1 MVPSGTHDESSKV
14 SLLTTTDQHPWG
26 RVDETGT
33 VYVREASGERAVGQ
47 YPDATPEEAL
57 AYFERKYVELNGQ
70 VTLLEQRAKGGA
82 PAADVAKS
90 VANLATAVASANA
103 VGNLAALA
111 ERLSV
116 LDGAVTELTAQQGVE
131 TKAAAAAAVAER
143 AAIVDEAERLA
154 AEDPAKTQWKQTSA
168 ALDALFA
175 KWQAHQHDAP
185 RIPKGEA
192 NDLWKR
198 FRAARTTIEQNR
210 KAFFAELDSAH
221 KDVRT
226 RKQNLIE
233 QAEALSSRGADGVST
248 YRNLLEEWK
257 KAGRSGKKQ
266 DDAMWAKFKAAGD
279 VLYSAKSEV
288 DALDNQEYDANLVLK
303 LELVSE
309 AEALLPVTDRT
320 KARDTL
326 TTIQRKWDAIG
337 KVPRDQV
344 KPLEDRLRKV
354 EAVVRKLD
362 EDHWKRNNPE
372 TKARTDGLTS
382 QLNEAIAKLEAEL
395 ESAKAGQD
403 AAAITE
409 ATEALE
415 ARKAW
420 LKAIG
425 Q

>member
-1 MVPSGTHDESSKV
+1 M
-14 SLLTTTDQHPWG
+14 TTTDQQPWG

-33 VYVREASGERAVGQ
+33 VYVREATGERAVGQ

-82 PAADVAKS
+82 PAADIAKS
-90 VANLATAVASANA
+90 VKHLTEAVANANA

-111 ERLSV
+111 TRLGA
-116 LDGAVTELTAQQGVE
+116 LGGAVTELTEQQGAE
-131 TKAAAAAAVAER
+131 AKAAATAAVAER
-143 AAIVDEAERLA
+143 AAIVAEAEALA

-168 ALDALFA
+168 ALEALFA

-221 KDVRT
+221 KDVRN
-226 RKQNLIE
+226 RKQHLIE
-233 QAEALSSRGADGVST
+233 QAEALAPKGADGIPG
-248 YRNLLEEWK
+248 YRNLLDEWK
-257 KAGRSGKKQ
+257 LAGRSGKKQ

-279 VLYSAKSEV
+279 VLYSVKSEI
-288 DALDNQEYDANLVLK
+288 DAHDDEEFAGNLTLK
-303 LELVSE
+303 VELLTE
-309 AEALLPVTDRT
+309 AELLLAETDRA
-320 KARDTL
+320 KARSAL
-326 TTIQRKWDAIG
+326 SSIQRRWDAIG
-337 KVPRDQV
+337 KVPRDSV
-344 KPLEDRLRKV
+344 KSIEDRMRKV
-354 EAVVRKLD
+354 EAAVRKLD
-362 EDHWKRNNPE
+362 DDHWKRNNPE
-372 TKARTDGLTS
+372 TKARAEGLAG
-382 QLNEAIAKLEAEL
+382 QLNDAIVKLEAEL
-395 ESAKAGQD
+395 AAAQAGGD

-415 ARKAW
+415 TRKAW

>member
-1 MVPSGTHDESSKV
+1 
-14 SLLTTTDQHPWG
+14 
-26 RVDETGT
+26 
-33 VYVREASGERAVGQ
+33 VREAEGERAVGQ

-82 PAADVAKS
+82 PAADIAKS
-90 VANLATAVASANA
+90 VGNLTVAVANANA

-111 ERLSV
+111 ERLGA
-116 LDGAVTELTAQQGVE
+116 LGGAVSELTEQQSIE
-131 TKAAAAAAVAER
+131 TKAASAAAVAER
-143 AAIVDEAERLA
+143 AAIVTEAERLA

-226 RKQNLIE
+226 KKQHLIE
-233 QAEALSSRGADGVST
+233 QAEALAPQGADGVSA
-248 YRNLLEEWK
+248 YRALLEEWK

-279 VLYSAKSEV
+279 VLYSVKSEV
-288 DALDNQEYDANLVLK
+288 EAQDNEEFSANLVRK
-303 LELVSE
+303 LELLTE
-309 AEALLPVTDRT
+309 AETLLTTTDRNA
-320 KARDTL
+320 ARDTL
-326 TTIQRKWDAIG
+326 TTIQRKWDLIG

-344 KPLEDRLRKV
+344 KTIEDRLRKV

-362 EDHWKRNNPE
+362 DDHWKRNNPE
-372 TKARTDGLTS
+372 TKARTEGLAG
-382 QLNEAIAKLEAEL
+382 QLNDAIAKLEAEL
-395 ESAKAGQD
+395 AAAQKGQD
-403 AAAITE
+403 ARAIKD

-415 ARKAW
+415 ARKTW

>member
-1 MVPSGTHDESSKV
+1 M
-14 SLLTTTDQHPWG
+14 TTTDQQPWG

-90 VANLATAVASANA
+90 VANLTTAVATANA

-111 ERLSV
+111 ERLSA
-116 LDGAVTELTAQQGVE
+116 LGGAVTELTEQQGVE

-233 QAEALSSRGADGVST
+233 QAEALADKGADGVSA

-288 DALDNQEYDANLVLK
+288 EAIDNEEYDANLVVK

-309 AEALLPVTDRT
+309 AEALLTVTDRV
-320 KARDTL
+320 KARDAL
-326 TTIQRKWDAIG
+326 STIQRKWDAIG

-344 KPLEDRLRKV
+344 KPIEDRLRKV

-372 TKARTDGLTS
+372 TKARTEGLAG
-382 QLNEAIAKLEAEL
+382 QLNDAIAKLEAEL
-395 ESAKAGQD
+395 EAAHAGKD
-403 AAAITE
+403 TAAITE

>member
-1 MVPSGTHDESSKV
+1 V
-14 SLLTTTDQHPWG
+14 SLLTTTDQQPWG

-33 VYVREASGERAVGQ
+33 VYVRVDSGERAVGQ

-57 AYFERKYVELNGQ
+57 AYFERKYMELNGQ

-82 PAADVAKS
+82 PAADIAKS
-90 VANLATAVASANA
+90 VTNLTAAVANANA

-111 ERLSV
+111 ERLAA
-116 LDGAVTELTAQQGVE
+116 LGGAVTELTEQQSVE
-131 TKAAAAAAVAER
+131 TKAAAATAVAER
-143 AAIVDEAERLA
+143 AAIVEEAERLA

-233 QAEALSSRGADGVST
+233 QAEALASQGADGVSK

-257 KAGRSGKKQ
+257 LAGRSGKKQ

-288 DALDNQEYDANLVLK
+288 EAIDNEEYDANLVLK
-303 LELVSE
+303 LELVNE
-309 AEALLPVTDRT
+309 AEALLTEADRT
-320 KARDTL
+320 VARDAL
-326 TTIQRKWDAIG
+326 SSIQRKWDAIG

-344 KPLEDRLRKV
+344 KPIEDRLRKV

-372 TKARTDGLTS
+372 TKARTEGLAG
-382 QLNEAIAKLEAEL
+382 QLYDAIAKLEAEL
-395 ESAKAGQD
+395 VAAKESKD
-403 AAAITE
+403 AAAIIA

-415 ARKAW
+415 ARQAW
-420 LKAIG
+420 LKAIDR
-425 Q
+425 

>member
-1 MVPSGTHDESSKV
+1 M
-14 SLLTTTDQHPWG
+14 
-26 RVDETGT
+26 
-33 VYVREASGERAVGQ
+33 REASGERAVGQ

-90 VANLATAVASANA
+90 VANLTTAVANANA

-111 ERLSV
+111 ERLSA
-116 LDGAVTELTAQQGVE
+116 LGGAVTELTEQQGVE
-131 TKAAAAAAVAER
+131 AKAAAAAAVEER
-143 AAIVDEAERLA
+143 AAIVVEAERLA

-226 RKQNLIE
+226 RKQSLIE
-233 QAEALSSRGADGVST
+233 QAEALASQGADGVSS

-288 DALDNQEYDANLVLK
+288 DALDNEEYDANLVLK
-303 LELVSE
+303 LELVTE
-309 AEALLPVTDRT
+309 AEALLTTTDRT

-326 TTIQRKWDAIG
+326 TVIQRKWDVIG

-344 KPLEDRLRKV
+344 KPVEDRLRKV
-354 EAVVRKLD
+354 EAAVRKLD
-362 EDHWKRNNPE
+362 DDHWKRNNPE
-372 TKARTDGLTS
+372 TKARTEGLAG
-382 QLNEAIAKLEAEL
+382 QLNDAIAKLEAEL
-395 ESAKAGQD
+395 EAATAGKD
-403 AAAITE
+403 ATAIAA

>member
-1 MVPSGTHDESSKV
+1 M
-14 SLLTTTDQHPWG
+14 
-26 RVDETGT
+26 
-33 VYVREASGERAVGQ
+33 READGERAVGQ

-82 PAADVAKS
+82 PAADIAKS
-90 VANLATAVASANA
+90 VANLTIAVANANA

-111 ERLSV
+111 ERLGA
-116 LDGAVTELTAQQGVE
+116 LGGAVSELTEQQSIE
-131 TKAAAAAAVAER
+131 TKAASAAAVAER
-143 AAIVDEAERLA
+143 AEIVTEAERLA

-226 RKQNLIE
+226 KKQHLIE
-233 QAEALSSRGADGVST
+233 QAEALAPQGADGVGA
-248 YRNLLEEWK
+248 YRNLLDEWK

-279 VLYSAKSEV
+279 VLYSVKSEV
-288 DALDNQEYDANLVLK
+288 EAQDNEEFSANLVLK
-303 LELVSE
+303 LELLTQ
-309 AEALLPVTDRT
+309 AETLLTTTDRNA
-320 KARDTL
+320 ARDTL
-326 TTIQRKWDAIG
+326 TTIQRKWDEIG

-344 KPLEDRLRKV
+344 KPIEDRLRKV

-362 EDHWKRNNPE
+362 DDHWKRNNPE
-372 TKARTDGLTS
+372 TKARTEGLAG
-382 QLNEAIAKLEAEL
+382 QLNDAIAKLEAEL
-395 ESAKAGQD
+395 ATAQQGQN
-403 AAAITE
+403 ARAIKD

-425 Q
+425 E

>member
-1 MVPSGTHDESSKV
+1 M
-14 SLLTTTDQHPWG
+14 TTTDQQPWG

-33 VYVREASGERAVGQ
+33 VYVREAEGERAVGQ

-82 PAADVAKS
+82 PAADIAKS
-90 VANLATAVASANA
+90 VANLTVAVANANA

-111 ERLSV
+111 ERLGA
-116 LDGAVTELTAQQGVE
+116 LGGAVSELTEQQSIE
-131 TKAAAAAAVAER
+131 TKAASAAAVAER
-143 AAIVDEAERLA
+143 AEIVTEAERLA

-210 KAFFAELDSAH
+210 KTFFAELDSAH

-226 RKQNLIE
+226 KKQHLIE
-233 QAEALSSRGADGVST
+233 QAEGLAPRGADGVSA
-248 YRNLLEEWK
+248 YRALLDEWK

-279 VLYSAKSEV
+279 VLYSVKSEV
-288 DALDNQEYDANLVLK
+288 DAQDNEEFSANLVQK
-303 LELVSE
+303 LELVTE
-309 AEALLPVTDRT
+309 AETLLSTTDRNA
-320 KARDTL
+320 ARDTL
-326 TTIQRKWDAIG
+326 TTIQRKWDLIG

-344 KPLEDRLRKV
+344 KPIEDRLRKV

-362 EDHWKRNNPE
+362 DDHWKRNNPE
-372 TKARTDGLTS
+372 TKARTEGLAG
-382 QLNEAIAKLEAEL
+382 QLNDAIAKLEAEL
-395 ESAKAGQD
+395 ATAQKGQN
-403 AAAITE
+403 ARAIKD

-415 ARKAW
+415 ARKTW

>member
-1 MVPSGTHDESSKV
+1 M
-14 SLLTTTDQHPWG
+14 
-26 RVDETGT
+26 
-33 VYVREASGERAVGQ
+33 REAAGERAVGQ

-82 PAADVAKS
+82 PAADIAKS
-90 VANLATAVASANA
+90 VANLTVAVANANA

-111 ERLSV
+111 ERLGA
-116 LDGAVTELTAQQGVE
+116 LGGAVSELTEQQSIE
-131 TKAAAAAAVAER
+131 TKAASAAAVAER
-143 AAIVDEAERLA
+143 AEIVAEAERLA

-226 RKQNLIE
+226 KKQHLIE
-233 QAEALSSRGADGVST
+233 QAEALAPQGADGVSA
-248 YRNLLEEWK
+248 YRNLLDEWK

-279 VLYSAKSEV
+279 VLYSVKSEV
-288 DALDNQEYDANLVLK
+288 EAQDNEEFSANLVLK
-303 LELVSE
+303 VELLTQ
-309 AEALLPVTDRT
+309 AETLLTTTDRNA
-320 KARDTL
+320 ARDTL
-326 TTIQRKWDAIG
+326 TAIQRKWDEIG

-344 KPLEDRLRKV
+344 KPIEDRLRKV

-362 EDHWKRNNPE
+362 DDHWKRNNPE
-372 TKARTDGLTS
+372 TKARTEGLAG
-382 QLNEAIAKLEAEL
+382 QLNDAIAKLEAEL
-395 ESAKAGQD
+395 ATAQKGQN
-403 AAAITE
+403 ARAIKD

-425 Q
+425 E

>member
-1 MVPSGTHDESSKV
+1 MR
-14 SLLTTTDQHPWG
+14 LLTTTDQQPWG

-33 VYVREASGERAVGQ
+33 VYVREADGERAVGQ

-82 PAADVAKS
+82 PAADIAKS
-90 VANLATAVASANA
+90 VANLTVAVANANA

-111 ERLSV
+111 ERLGA
-116 LDGAVTELTAQQGVE
+116 LGGAVSELTAQQSIE
-131 TKAAAAAAVAER
+131 SKAASAAAVAER
-143 AAIVDEAERLA
+143 AEIVTAAERLA

-226 RKQNLIE
+226 KKQNLIE
-233 QAEALSSRGADGVST
+233 QAEALAPRGADGVSA
-248 YRNLLEEWK
+248 YRNLLDEWK

-279 VLYSAKSEV
+279 VLYSVKSEV
-288 DALDNQEYDANLVLK
+288 EAQDNEEFSANLVLK
-303 LELVSE
+303 LELVTE
-309 AEALLPVTDRT
+309 AETLLTTTDRNA
-320 KARDTL
+320 ARDTL
-326 TTIQRKWDAIG
+326 TTIQRKWDVIG

-344 KPLEDRLRKV
+344 KPIEDRLRKV

-362 EDHWKRNNPE
+362 DDHWKRNNPE
-372 TKARTDGLTS
+372 TKARTEGLAG
-382 QLNEAIAKLEAEL
+382 QLNDAIVKLEAEL
-395 ESAKAGQD
+395 ATAQKGQSAR
-403 AAAITE
+403 AIKD

-420 LKAIG
+420 LRAIG

>member
-1 MVPSGTHDESSKV
+1 M
-14 SLLTTTDQHPWG
+14 TTTDQQPWG

-33 VYVREASGERAVGQ
+33 VYVREADGERAVGQ

-90 VANLATAVASANA
+90 VANLTVAVANANA

-111 ERLSV
+111 ERLGA
-116 LDGAVTELTAQQGVE
+116 LGGAVTELTEQQSIE
-131 TKAAAAAAVAER
+131 TKAASAAAVAER
-143 AAIVDEAERLA
+143 AEIVTEAERLA

-226 RKQNLIE
+226 KKQHLIE
-233 QAEALSSRGADGVST
+233 QAEALAPQGADGVSA
-248 YRNLLEEWK
+248 YRNLLDEWK
-257 KAGRSGKKQ
+257 LAGRSGKKQ

-279 VLYSAKSEV
+279 VLYSVKSEV
-288 DALDNQEYDANLVLK
+288 EAQDNEEFSANLVLK
-303 LELVSE
+303 LELLTE
-309 AEALLPVTDRT
+309 AETLLTTTDRNA
-320 KARDTL
+320 ARDTL
-326 TTIQRKWDAIG
+326 TVIQRKWDVIG

-344 KPLEDRLRKV
+344 KPIEDRLRKV

-362 EDHWKRNNPE
+362 DDHWKRNNPE
-372 TKARTDGLTS
+372 TKARTEGFAG
-382 QLNEAIAKLEAEL
+382 QLNDAIAKLEDEL
-395 ESAKAGQD
+395 ATAQKSQNAR
-403 AAAITE
+403 AIKD

-420 LKAIG
+420 LKAMG

>member
-1 MVPSGTHDESSKV
+1 M
-14 SLLTTTDQHPWG
+14 
-26 RVDETGT
+26 T
-33 VYVREASGERAVGQ
+33 VA
-47 YPDATPEEAL
+47 
-57 AYFERKYVELNGQ
+57 
-70 VTLLEQRAKGGA
+70 
-82 PAADVAKS
+82 
-90 VANLATAVASANA
+90 VANANA

-111 ERLSV
+111 ERLGA
-116 LDGAVTELTAQQGVE
+116 LGGAVSELTEQQSIE
-131 TKAAAAAAVAER
+131 TKAASAAAVAER
-143 AAIVDEAERLA
+143 AAIVTEAERLA

-226 RKQNLIE
+226 KKQHLIE
-233 QAEALSSRGADGVST
+233 QAEALAPQGADGVSA
-248 YRNLLEEWK
+248 YRALLDEWK

-279 VLYSAKSEV
+279 VLYSVKSEV
-288 DALDNQEYDANLVLK
+288 EAQDNEEFSANLVQK
-303 LELVSE
+303 LELLTE
-309 AEALLPVTDRT
+309 AETLLTTTDRNA
-320 KARDTL
+320 ARDTL
-326 TTIQRKWDAIG
+326 TTIQRKWDLIG

-344 KPLEDRLRKV
+344 KPIEDRLRKV

-362 EDHWKRNNPE
+362 DDHWKRNNPE
-372 TKARTDGLTS
+372 TKARTEGLAG
-382 QLNEAIAKLEAEL
+382 QLNDAIAKLEAEL
-395 ESAKAGQD
+395 
-403 AAAITE
+403 AAAQKGQNARAIKD

-415 ARKAW
+415 ARKTW

>member
-1 MVPSGTHDESSKV
+1 
-14 SLLTTTDQHPWG
+14 
-26 RVDETGT
+26 
-33 VYVREASGERAVGQ
+33 VREAEGERAVGQ

-70 VTLLEQRAKGGA
+70 VTLLEQRSKGGA
-82 PAADVAKS
+82 PAADIAKS
-90 VANLATAVASANA
+90 VANLTVAVANANA

-111 ERLSV
+111 ERLGA
-116 LDGAVTELTAQQGVE
+116 LGGAVSELTEQQSIE
-131 TKAAAAAAVAER
+131 TKAASAAAVAER
-143 AAIVDEAERLA
+143 AAIVTEAERLA

-226 RKQNLIE
+226 KKQHLIE
-233 QAEALSSRGADGVST
+233 QAEALAPQGADGVSA
-248 YRNLLEEWK
+248 YRALLDEWK

-279 VLYSAKSEV
+279 VLYSVKSEV
-288 DALDNQEYDANLVLK
+288 EAQDNEEFSANLVQK
-303 LELVSE
+303 LELLTE
-309 AEALLPVTDRT
+309 AETLLTTTDRNA
-320 KARDTL
+320 ARDTL
-326 TTIQRKWDAIG
+326 TTIQRKWDLIG

-344 KPLEDRLRKV
+344 KPIEDRLRKV

-362 EDHWKRNNPE
+362 DDHWKRNNPE
-372 TKARTDGLTS
+372 TKARTEGLAG
-382 QLNEAIAKLEAEL
+382 QLNDAIAKLEAEL
-395 ESAKAGQD
+395 
-403 AAAITE
+403 AAAQKGQNARAIKD

-415 ARKAW
+415 ARKTW

>member
-1 MVPSGTHDESSKV
+1 M
-14 SLLTTTDQHPWG
+14 TTTDQQPWG

-33 VYVREASGERAVGQ
+33 VYVREATGERAVGQ

-82 PAADVAKS
+82 PAADIAKS
-90 VANLATAVASANA
+90 VKHLTEAVANANA

-111 ERLSV
+111 TRLGA
-116 LDGAVTELTAQQGVE
+116 LGGAVTELTEQQGAE
-131 TKAAAAAAVAER
+131 AKAAATAAVAER
-143 AAIVDEAERLA
+143 AAIVAEAEALA

-168 ALDALFA
+168 ALEALFA

-221 KDVRT
+221 KDVRN
-226 RKQNLIE
+226 RKQHLIE
-233 QAEALSSRGADGVST
+233 QAEALAPKGADGIPG
-248 YRNLLEEWK
+248 YRNLLDEWK
-257 KAGRSGKKQ
+257 LAGRSGKKQ

-279 VLYSAKSEV
+279 VLYSVKSEI
-288 DALDNQEYDANLVLK
+288 DAHDDEEFAGNLTLK
-303 LELVSE
+303 VELLTE
-309 AEALLPVTDRT
+309 AELLLAETDRA
-320 KARDTL
+320 KARSSL
-326 TTIQRKWDAIG
+326 SSIQRRWDAIG
-337 KVPRDQV
+337 KVPRDSV
-344 KPLEDRLRKV
+344 KSIEDRMRKV
-354 EAVVRKLD
+354 EAAVRKLD
-362 EDHWKRNNPE
+362 DDHWKRNNPE
-372 TKARTDGLTS
+372 TKARAEGLAG
-382 QLNEAIAKLEAEL
+382 QLNDAIVKLEAEL
-395 ESAKAGQD
+395 AAAQAGGD

-415 ARKAW
+415 TRKAW

>member
-1 MVPSGTHDESSKV
+1 M
-14 SLLTTTDQHPWG
+14 
-26 RVDETGT
+26 
-33 VYVREASGERAVGQ
+33 REATGERAVGQ

-82 PAADVAKS
+82 PAADIAKS
-90 VANLATAVASANA
+90 VAHLTEAVAGANA

-111 ERLSV
+111 ARLGA
-116 LDGAVTELTAQQGVE
+116 LGGAVTELTEQQGAE
-131 TKAAAAAAVAER
+131 AKAAAAAAVAER
-143 AAIVDEAERLA
+143 AAIVAEAEALA

-168 ALDALFA
+168 ALEALFA

-221 KDVRT
+221 KDVRN
-226 RKQNLIE
+226 RKQQLIE
-233 QAEALSSRGADGVST
+233 QAEALAPKGADGIPV
-248 YRNLLEEWK
+248 YRTLLDDWK
-257 KAGRSGKKQ
+257 SAGRSGKKQ

-279 VLYSAKSEV
+279 VLYSVKSEI
-288 DALDNQEYDANLVLK
+288 DAQDNEEFAGNLAQK
-303 LELVSE
+303 LELLTE
-309 AEALLPVTDRT
+309 AELLLTETDRT
-320 KARDTL
+320 SARTAL
-326 TTIQRKWDAIG
+326 SSIQRRWDALG
-337 KVPRDQV
+337 KVPRDSV
-344 KPLEDRLRKV
+344 KVVEDRMRKV
-354 EAVVRKLD
+354 EAAVRKLD
-362 EDHWKRNNPE
+362 DDHWKRNNPE
-372 TKARTDGLTS
+372 TKARAEGLAG
-382 QLNEAIAKLEAEL
+382 QLHDAIAKLESEL
-395 ESAKAGQD
+395 DEAKAGKD
-403 AAAITE
+403 AAAIAA

-415 ARKAW
+415 TRKAW

>member
-1 MVPSGTHDESSKV
+1 M
-14 SLLTTTDQHPWG
+14 
-26 RVDETGT
+26 
-33 VYVREASGERAVGQ
+33 READGERAVGQ

-82 PAADVAKS
+82 PAADIAKS
-90 VANLATAVASANA
+90 VANLTVAVANANA

-111 ERLSV
+111 ERLGA
-116 LDGAVTELTAQQGVE
+116 LGGAVSELTEQQSIE
-131 TKAAAAAAVAER
+131 TKAASAAAVAER
-143 AAIVDEAERLA
+143 AEIVAEAERLA

-226 RKQNLIE
+226 KKQHLIE
-233 QAEALSSRGADGVST
+233 QAEALAPKGADGVGT
-248 YRNLLEEWK
+248 YRNLLDEWK

-279 VLYSAKSEV
+279 VLYSVKSEV
-288 DALDNQEYDANLVLK
+288 EAQDNEEFSANLVLK
-303 LELVSE
+303 LELLTE
-309 AEALLPVTDRT
+309 AETLLTTTDRNA
-320 KARDTL
+320 ARDTL
-326 TTIQRKWDAIG
+326 TVIQRKWDVIG

-344 KPLEDRLRKV
+344 KPIEDRLRKV

-362 EDHWKRNNPE
+362 DDHWKRNNPE
-372 TKARTDGLTS
+372 TKARTEGFAG
-382 QLNEAIAKLEAEL
+382 QLNDAIAKLEDEL
-395 ESAKAGQD
+395 ATAQKSQNAR
-403 AAAITE
+403 AIKN
-409 ATEALE
+409 ANEALE

-420 LKAIG
+420 LKAMG

>member
-1 MVPSGTHDESSKV
+1 M
-14 SLLTTTDQHPWG
+14 
-26 RVDETGT
+26 
-33 VYVREASGERAVGQ
+33 READGERAVGQ

-82 PAADVAKS
+82 PAADIAKS
-90 VANLATAVASANA
+90 VANLKIAVANANA

-111 ERLSV
+111 ERLGA
-116 LDGAVTELTAQQGVE
+116 LGGAVSELTEQQSIE
-131 TKAAAAAAVAER
+131 TKAASAAAVAER
-143 AAIVDEAERLA
+143 AEIVTEAERLA

-226 RKQNLIE
+226 KKQHLIE
-233 QAEALSSRGADGVST
+233 QAEALAPQGADGVSA
-248 YRNLLEEWK
+248 YRNLLDEWK

-266 DDAMWAKFKAAGD
+266 DDAMWAKFKVAGD
-279 VLYSAKSEV
+279 VLYSVKSEV
-288 DALDNQEYDANLVLK
+288 EAQDNEEFSANLVLK
-303 LELVSE
+303 LELLTQ
-309 AEALLPVTDRT
+309 AETLLTTTDRNA
-320 KARDTL
+320 ARDTL
-326 TTIQRKWDAIG
+326 TTIQRKWDEIG

-344 KPLEDRLRKV
+344 KPIEDRLRKV

-362 EDHWKRNNPE
+362 DDHWKRNNPE
-372 TKARTDGLTS
+372 TKARTEGLAG
-382 QLNEAIAKLEAEL
+382 QLNDAIAKLEAEL
-395 ESAKAGQD
+395 VTAQNGQN
-403 AAAITE
+403 ARAIKD

>member
-1 MVPSGTHDESSKV
+1 M
-14 SLLTTTDQHPWG
+14 TTTDQQPWG

-33 VYVREASGERAVGQ
+33 VYVREATGERAVGQ

-82 PAADVAKS
+82 PAADIAKS
-90 VANLATAVASANA
+90 VKHLTETVANANA

-111 ERLSV
+111 ARLGA
-116 LDGAVTELTAQQGVE
+116 LGGAVTELTEQQGAE
-131 TKAAAAAAVAER
+131 AKAAATVAIAER
-143 AAIVDEAERLA
+143 AAIVAEAEALA

-168 ALDALFA
+168 ALEALFA
-175 KWQAHQHDAP
+175 RWQAHQHDAP

-221 KDVRT
+221 KDVRN
-226 RKQNLIE
+226 RKQHLIE
-233 QAEALSSRGADGVST
+233 QAEALAPKGADGIPA
-248 YRNLLEEWK
+248 YRNLLDEWK
-257 KAGRSGKKQ
+257 LAGRSGKKQ

-279 VLYSAKSEV
+279 VLYSVKSEI
-288 DALDNQEYDANLVLK
+288 DAHDDKEFAGNLVLK
-303 LELVSE
+303 LELLTE
-309 AEALLPVTDRT
+309 AELLLTETDRA
-320 KARDTL
+320 KARTSL
-326 TTIQRKWDAIG
+326 GSIQRRWDAIG
-337 KVPRDQV
+337 KVPRDSV
-344 KPLEDRLRKV
+344 KSVEDRMRKV
-354 EAVVRKLD
+354 EAAVRKLD
-362 EDHWKRNNPE
+362 DDHWKRNNPE
-372 TKARTDGLTS
+372 TKARAEGLAG
-382 QLNEAIAKLEAEL
+382 QLHDAIAKLEAEL
-395 ESAKAGQD
+395 
-403 AAAITE
+403 AAAQAGGDATAIAE

-415 ARKAW
+415 TRKAW

>member
-1 MVPSGTHDESSKV
+1 
-14 SLLTTTDQHPWG
+14 
-26 RVDETGT
+26 
-33 VYVREASGERAVGQ
+33 VREATGERAVGQ

-82 PAADVAKS
+82 PAADIAKS
-90 VANLATAVASANA
+90 VKHLTETVANANA

-111 ERLSV
+111 ARLGA
-116 LDGAVTELTAQQGVE
+116 LGGAVTELTEQQGAE
-131 TKAAAAAAVAER
+131 AKAAATAAIAER
-143 AAIVDEAERLA
+143 AAIVEEAEALA

-168 ALDALFA
+168 ALEALFA

-221 KDVRT
+221 KDVRN
-226 RKQNLIE
+226 RKQHLIE
-233 QAEALSSRGADGVST
+233 QAEALAPKGADGIPA
-248 YRNLLEEWK
+248 YRNLLDEWK
-257 KAGRSGKKQ
+257 LAGRSGKKQ

-279 VLYSAKSEV
+279 VLYSVKSEI
-288 DALDNQEYDANLVLK
+288 DAQDDEEFAGNLTLK
-303 LELVSE
+303 LELLTE
-309 AEALLPVTDRT
+309 AELLLAETDRT
-320 KARDTL
+320 KARTAL
-326 TTIQRKWDAIG
+326 SSIQRRWDAIG
-337 KVPRDQV
+337 KVPRDSV
-344 KPLEDRLRKV
+344 KSVEDRMRKV
-354 EAVVRKLD
+354 EAAVRKLD
-362 EDHWKRNNPE
+362 ADHWKRNNPE
-372 TKARTDGLTS
+372 TKARAEGLAG
-382 QLNEAIAKLEAEL
+382 QLHDAIAKLEAEL
-395 ESAKAGQD
+395 ATAQAGGD
-403 AAAITE
+403 AAAIAE

-415 ARKAW
+415 TRKAW

>member
-1 MVPSGTHDESSKV
+1 M
-14 SLLTTTDQHPWG
+14 TTTDQQPWG
-26 RVDETGT
+26 RVDESGT
-33 VYVREASGERAVGQ
+33 VYVREATGERAVGQ

-82 PAADVAKS
+82 PAADIAKS
-90 VANLATAVASANA
+90 VAHLTEAVATANA

-111 ERLSV
+111 ARLGA
-116 LDGAVTELTAQQGVE
+116 LGGAVSELTEQQGAE
-131 TKAAAAAAVAER
+131 AKAAAAAAVAER
-143 AAIVDEAERLA
+143 AAIVAEAEALA

-168 ALDALFA
+168 ALEALFA

-221 KDVRT
+221 KDVRN
-226 RKQNLIE
+226 RKQQLIE
-233 QAEALSSRGADGVST
+233 QAEALAPKGADGIPA
-248 YRNLLEEWK
+248 YRSLLDDWK
-257 KAGRSGKKQ
+257 SAGRSGKKQ

-279 VLYSAKSEV
+279 VLYSVKSEI
-288 DALDNQEYDANLVLK
+288 DAQDNEEFAGNLAQK
-303 LELVSE
+303 LELLTE
-309 AEALLPVTDRT
+309 AELLLTETDRT
-320 KARDTL
+320 KARTAL
-326 TTIQRKWDAIG
+326 SSIQRRWDALG
-337 KVPRDQV
+337 KVPRDSV
-344 KPLEDRLRKV
+344 KVVEDRMRKV
-354 EAVVRKLD
+354 EAAVRKLD
-362 EDHWKRNNPE
+362 DDHWKRNNPE
-372 TKARTDGLTS
+372 TKARAEGLAG
-382 QLNEAIAKLEAEL
+382 QLHDAIAKLESEL
-395 ESAKAGQD
+395 DEAKAGKD
-403 AAAITE
+403 AAAIAA

-415 ARKAW
+415 TRKAW

>member
-1 MVPSGTHDESSKV
+1 M
-14 SLLTTTDQHPWG
+14 TTTDQQPWG

-33 VYVREASGERAVGQ
+33 VYVREADGERAVGQ

-82 PAADVAKS
+82 PAADIAKS
-90 VANLATAVASANA
+90 VANLKVAVANANA

-111 ERLSV
+111 ERLGA
-116 LDGAVTELTAQQGVE
+116 LGGAVSELTEQQSLE
-131 TKAAAAAAVAER
+131 TKAASAAAVAER
-143 AAIVDEAERLA
+143 AEIVTEAERLA

-226 RKQNLIE
+226 KKQHLIE
-233 QAEALSSRGADGVST
+233 QAEALAPQGADGVSS
-248 YRNLLEEWK
+248 YRNLLDEWK

-279 VLYSAKSEV
+279 VLYSVKSEV
-288 DALDNQEYDANLVLK
+288 EAQDHEEFSANLVLK
-303 LELVSE
+303 LELLTQ
-309 AEALLPVTDRT
+309 AETLLTTTDRNA
-320 KARDTL
+320 ARDTL
-326 TTIQRKWDAIG
+326 TLIQRKWDDIG

-344 KPLEDRLRKV
+344 KPIEDRLRKV

-362 EDHWKRNNPE
+362 DDHWKRNNPE
-372 TKARTDGLTS
+372 TKARTEGLAG
-382 QLNEAIAKLEAEL
+382 QLNDAIAKLEAEL
-395 ESAKAGQD
+395 ATAQKGQN
-403 AAAITE
+403 ARAIKD

>member
-1 MVPSGTHDESSKV
+1 M
-14 SLLTTTDQHPWG
+14 TTTDQQPWG

-33 VYVREASGERAVGQ
+33 VYVRVDSGERAVGQ

-82 PAADVAKS
+82 PAADIAKS
-90 VANLATAVASANA
+90 VTNLTSAVSNANA

-111 ERLSV
+111 ERLAA
-116 LDGAVTELTAQQGVE
+116 LGGAVTELTEQQSVE
-131 TKAAAAAAVAER
+131 TKAAAANAVAER
-143 AAIVDEAERLA
+143 AAIVAEAERLA

-226 RKQNLIE
+226 RKQQLIE
-233 QAEALSSRGADGVST
+233 QAEALANQGADGVST

-288 DALDNQEYDANLVLK
+288 EAIDNEEYDANLVLK
-303 LELVSE
+303 LELVTE
-309 AEALLPVTDRT
+309 AEALLTVTDRT
-320 KARDTL
+320 VARDSL
-326 TTIQRKWDAIG
+326 STIQRKWDAIG

-344 KPLEDRLRKV
+344 KPIEDRLRKV

-372 TKARTDGLTS
+372 TKARAEGLAG
-382 QLNEAIAKLEAEL
+382 QLYDAIAKLEAALVAAED
-395 ESAKAGQD
+395 SKD

-420 LKAIG
+420 LKAIDR
-425 Q
+425 

>member
-1 MVPSGTHDESSKV
+1 M
-14 SLLTTTDQHPWG
+14 TTTDQQPWG

-33 VYVREASGERAVGQ
+33 VYVREADGERAVGQ

-70 VTLLEQRAKGGA
+70 VTLLEQRARGGA
-82 PAADVAKS
+82 PAADIAKS
-90 VANLATAVASANA
+90 VSNLTVAVANANA

-111 ERLSV
+111 ERLGA
-116 LDGAVTELTAQQGVE
+116 LGGAVSELTEQQSIE
-131 TKAAAAAAVAER
+131 TKAASAAAVAER
-143 AAIVDEAERLA
+143 AEIVTEAERLA

-168 ALDALFA
+168 ALDVLFA

-226 RKQNLIE
+226 KKQHLIE
-233 QAEALSSRGADGVST
+233 QAEALAPQGADGVSA
-248 YRNLLEEWK
+248 YRNLLDEWK

-279 VLYSAKSEV
+279 VLYSVKSEV
-288 DALDNQEYDANLVLK
+288 EAQDNEEFSANLVLK
-303 LELVSE
+303 LELLAE
-309 AEALLPVTDRT
+309 AETLLTTSDRNA
-320 KARDTL
+320 ARDTL
-326 TTIQRKWDAIG
+326 TVIQRKWDDIG

-344 KPLEDRLRKV
+344 KPIEDRLRKV

-362 EDHWKRNNPE
+362 DDHWKHNNPE
-372 TKARTDGLTS
+372 TKARTEGLAG
-382 QLNEAIAKLEAEL
+382 QLNDAIAKLEAEL
-395 ESAKAGQD
+395 TLAQKGQN
-403 AAAITE
+403 ARAIKD

>member
-1 MVPSGTHDESSKV
+1 MTP
-14 SLLTTTDQHPWG
+14 TDQQPWG

-33 VYVREASGERAVGQ
+33 VYVREATGERAVGQ

-82 PAADVAKS
+82 PAADIAKS
-90 VANLATAVASANA
+90 VKHLTEAVANANA

-111 ERLSV
+111 TRLGA
-116 LDGAVTELTAQQGVE
+116 LGGAVTELTEQQGAE
-131 TKAAAAAAVAER
+131 AKAAATAAVAER
-143 AAIVDEAERLA
+143 AAIVAEAEALA

-168 ALDALFA
+168 ALEALFA

-221 KDVRT
+221 KDVRN
-226 RKQNLIE
+226 RKQHLIE
-233 QAEALSSRGADGVST
+233 QAEALAPKGADGIPG
-248 YRNLLEEWK
+248 YRNLLDEWK
-257 KAGRSGKKQ
+257 LAGRSGKKQ

-279 VLYSAKSEV
+279 VLYSVKSEI
-288 DALDNQEYDANLVLK
+288 DAHDDEEFAGNLTLK
-303 LELVSE
+303 VELLTE
-309 AEALLPVTDRT
+309 AELLLAETDRA
-320 KARDTL
+320 KARSAL
-326 TTIQRKWDAIG
+326 SSIQRRWDAIG
-337 KVPRDQV
+337 KVPRDSV
-344 KPLEDRLRKV
+344 KSIEDRMRKV
-354 EAVVRKLD
+354 EAAVRKLD
-362 EDHWKRNNPE
+362 DDHWKRNNPE
-372 TKARTDGLTS
+372 TKARAEGLAG
-382 QLNEAIAKLEAEL
+382 QLNDAIVKLEAEL
-395 ESAKAGQD
+395 AAAQAGGD

-415 ARKAW
+415 TRKAW

>member
-1 MVPSGTHDESSKV
+1 M
-14 SLLTTTDQHPWG
+14 TTTDQQPWG

-33 VYVREASGERAVGQ
+33 VYVREADGERAVGQ

-82 PAADVAKS
+82 PAADIAKS
-90 VANLATAVASANA
+90 VANLTVAVANANA

-111 ERLSV
+111 ERLGA
-116 LDGAVTELTAQQGVE
+116 LGGAVSELTAQQSIE
-131 TKAAAAAAVAER
+131 SKAASAAAVAER
-143 AAIVDEAERLA
+143 AEIVTAAERLA

-226 RKQNLIE
+226 KKQNLIE
-233 QAEALSSRGADGVST
+233 QAEALAPRGADGVSA
-248 YRNLLEEWK
+248 YRNLLDEWK

-279 VLYSAKSEV
+279 VLYSVKSEV
-288 DALDNQEYDANLVLK
+288 EAQDNEEFSANLVLK
-303 LELVSE
+303 LELVTE
-309 AEALLPVTDRT
+309 AETLLTTTDRNA
-320 KARDTL
+320 ARDTL
-326 TTIQRKWDAIG
+326 TTIQRKWDVIG

-344 KPLEDRLRKV
+344 KPIEDRLRKV

-362 EDHWKRNNPE
+362 DDHWKRNNPE
-372 TKARTDGLTS
+372 TKARTEGLAG
-382 QLNEAIAKLEAEL
+382 QLNDAIVKLEAEL
-395 ESAKAGQD
+395 ATAQKGQSAR
-403 AAAITE
+403 AIKD

-420 LKAIG
+420 LRAIG

>member
-1 MVPSGTHDESSKV
+1 M
-14 SLLTTTDQHPWG
+14 TTTDQQPWG

-47 YPDATPEEAL
+47 YPDATPGEAL

-82 PAADVAKS
+82 PAADIAKS
-90 VANLATAVASANA
+90 VKHLTETVANANA

-111 ERLSV
+111 ARLGA
-116 LDGAVTELTAQQGVE
+116 LGGAVTELTEQQGAE
-131 TKAAAAAAVAER
+131 AKAAATVAIAER
-143 AAIVDEAERLA
+143 AAIVAEAEALA

-168 ALDALFA
+168 ALEALFA
-175 KWQAHQHDAP
+175 RWQAHQHDAP

-221 KDVRT
+221 KDVRN
-226 RKQNLIE
+226 RKQHLIE
-233 QAEALSSRGADGVST
+233 QAEALAPKGADGIPV
-248 YRNLLEEWK
+248 YRNLLDEWK
-257 KAGRSGKKQ
+257 LAGRSGKKQ

-279 VLYSAKSEV
+279 VLYSVKSEI
-288 DALDNQEYDANLVLK
+288 DAHDDKEFAGNLVLK
-303 LELVSE
+303 LELLTE
-309 AEALLPVTDRT
+309 AELLLTETDRA
-320 KARDTL
+320 KARTSL
-326 TTIQRKWDAIG
+326 GSIQRRWDAIG
-337 KVPRDQV
+337 KVPRDSV
-344 KPLEDRLRKV
+344 KSVEDRMRKV
-354 EAVVRKLD
+354 EAAVRKLD
-362 EDHWKRNNPE
+362 DDHWKRNNPE
-372 TKARTDGLTS
+372 TKARAEGLAG
-382 QLNEAIAKLEAEL
+382 QLHDAIAKLEAEL
-395 ESAKAGQD
+395 
-403 AAAITE
+403 AAAQAGGDATAIAE

-415 ARKAW
+415 TRKAW

>member
-1 MVPSGTHDESSKV
+1 M
-14 SLLTTTDQHPWG
+14 TTTDQQPWG

-33 VYVREASGERAVGQ
+33 VYVREANGERAVGQ

-82 PAADVAKS
+82 PAADIAKS
-90 VANLATAVASANA
+90 VANLTVAVAGANA

-111 ERLSV
+111 ERLGA
-116 LDGAVTELTAQQGVE
+116 LGGAVSELTEQQNIE
-131 TKAAAAAAVAER
+131 SKAASAAAVAER
-143 AAIVDEAERLA
+143 AEIVTEAERLA

-226 RKQNLIE
+226 KKQHLIE
-233 QAEALSSRGADGVST
+233 QAEALAPKGADGISA
-248 YRNLLEEWK
+248 YRNLLDEWK
-257 KAGRSGKKQ
+257 LAGRSGKKQ

-279 VLYSAKSEV
+279 VLYSVKSEV
-288 DALDNQEYDANLVLK
+288 EAQDNEEFSANLVLK
-303 LELVSE
+303 LELLTE
-309 AEALLPVTDRT
+309 AETLLTTTDRNA
-320 KARDTL
+320 ARDTL

-344 KPLEDRLRKV
+344 KPIEDRLRKV

-362 EDHWKRNNPE
+362 DDHWKHNNPE
-372 TKARTDGLTS
+372 TKARTEGLAG
-382 QLNEAIAKLEAEL
+382 QLNDAITKLEAEL
-395 ESAKAGQD
+395 ATAQKGQN
-403 AAAITE
+403 ARAIKD